1 MFAVG
6 AGGVGVGDVGALE
19 EMDEFPPH
27 PATMNERRTTE
38 EETRA
43 EKGLSVAGE
52 RIGTAYSPSGVGI

>member
-6 AGGVGVGDVGALE
+6 AGGCAGEVGEFEDIEL
-19 EMDEFPPH
+19 FPPH

-38 EETRA
+38 EERRA